1 MNNNQHDSIV
11 SLAEA
16 IGAKIE
22 SYKDKPIGVYFT
34 IEQLQRFVQSTE
46 NNPKINLPYTL
57 IVRDAGDSSDTGDDW
72 SEGYYKGNNDC
83 ILEVERLNNL

>member
-16 IGAKIE
+16 IGAEIE

-46 NNPKINLPYTL
+46 NKPKNNLHCSL
-57 IVRDAGDSSDTGDDW
+57 VVREAENSYDAGDNW
-72 SEGYYKGNNDC
+72 KEGYEEGYNAC
-83 ILEVERLNNL
+83 IFEFKRLNNL